1 MYRRDGETITLTMT
15 VDQYAWLMMA
25 LGYALGWAGRTAG
38 HDLTAGF
45 LLLSNALNE
54 GHPQYTPYEVPTV

>member
-1 MYRRDGETITLTMT
+1 MT
-15 VDQYAWLMMA
+15 VDQYAWLMVA
-25 LGYALGWAGRTAG
+25 LGYAMGTAAQTERQ
-38 HDLTAGF
+38 DLTAGF